1 MAYKFND
8 ELEYNVGNGKIV
20 LLYNNDVV
28 GEESYTDLSSSQG
41 IGNKIIELL
50 EIFLLTLPDGFNNR
64 GIFPSDRFE
73 DTFDMYMRT
82 KKRKIDSYVEKDKLE
97 AQKAYDA
104 LNLFFGRDIV
114 IEY

>member
-1 MAYKFND
+1 
-8 ELEYNVGNGKIV
+8 
-20 LLYNNDVV
+20 
-28 GEESYTDLSSSQG
+28 
-41 IGNKIIELL
+41 
-50 EIFLLTLPDGFNNR
+50 
-64 GIFPSDRFE
+64 
-73 DTFDMYMRT
+73 MYMRA

>member
-8 ELEYNVGNGKIV
+8 ELECNVENGKIV
-20 LLYNNDVV
+20 LLYINDVV
-28 GEESYTDLSSSQG
+28 GEESYTDHRNSQG
-41 IGNKIIELL
+41 IENKIIELL
-50 EIFLLTLPDGFNNR
+50 EIFLLTSQVGFDNY
-64 GIFPSDRFE
+64 GIFPNDRFE

-104 LNLFFGRDIV
+104 LNLFFGRSLV

>member
-73 DTFDMYMRT
+73 DTFDMYMRE
-82 KKRKIDSYVEKDKLE
+82 KKRKIDSYKYDKLE

-104 LNLFFGRDIV
+104 LNLFFGRSLV